1 MLCWGRAPTLM
12 QRLPDLPFEYY
23 SSPTKIAV
31 LFPTLVSV
39 AFGHATNRRLIAHEL
54 SLEMVRDFVRE
65 ETEARSDGTPGAAQR
80 AGVAPQF
87 AFAAR
92 FPRTLWSVASEYF
105 EAA

>member
-1 MLCWGRAPTLM
+1 M

-80 AGVAPQF
+80 AGVA
-87 AFAAR
+87 AAVCVCR
-92 FPRTLWSVASEYF
+92 QVPTDAVERRE
-105 EAA
+105 

>member
-1 MLCWGRAPTLM
+1 M

-23 SSPTKIAV
+23 SSPEKIAV

-65 ETEARSDGTPGAAQR
+65 EAGARRDGKPGAAQR
-80 AGVAPQF
+80 AGLPPQF

-92 FPRTLWSVASEYF
+92 FPRTLWGDASEYF